1 MVTRLVKTEG
11 ADMNDTTRTS
21 WWQRNWKWFV
31 PVGCLGL
38 IAMVGGAIVGLLFLV
53 FGLIKS
59 ADVYQD
65 ALSQAQNHPAVQR
78 ELGQPIEAGWLVMG
92 NISLEGTSG
101 EADITIPVSGPNGE
115 ARVYV
120 VASKTAGQ
128 WTYQLLEVE
137 FSESGQRLNL
147 LE

>member
-1 MVTRLVKTEG
+1 
-11 ADMNDTTRTS
+11 MNDTAQTS

-38 IAMVGGAIVGLLFLV
+38 LAMVGVAIVGLMFLV
-53 FGLIKS
+53 FGMIKS

-65 ALSQAQNHPAVQR
+65 ALSQAQNHASVQR
-78 ELGQPIEAGWLVMG
+78 ALGQPIEAGWLVMG
-92 NISLEGTSG
+92 NISVEGASG
-101 EADITIPVSGPNGE
+101 EADITIPISGPDGE
-115 ARVYV
+115 ARVFA
-120 VASKTAGQ
+120 VASKSAGR

-137 FSESGQRLNL
+137 ISASGERINL